1 MTFRKIDC
9 NRSHL
14 VESAIM
20 KRLRSQILNNQY
32 DSVKIQTHFQGVFK
46 DFSLFEKLSVLST
59 IFKIPTMMA
68 VNFR

>member
-14 VESAIM
+14 IESAIM

-46 DFSLFEKLSVLST
+46 DFSLFEK
-59 IFKIPTMMA
+59 
-68 VNFR
+68 